1 MITNNTENRTF
12 QNVLREILQRQHQRN
27 KMLFTE
33 QDTSK
38 CKVGFDVMT
47 TLQEHTHEI
56 THAILERATAI
67 AMDRTGCK
75 TMAEMKQARVE
86 LQASDVEQAWGLLII
101 ERAPK

>member
-1 MITNNTENRTF
+1 MNNTENRTF
-12 QNVLREILQRQHQRN
+12 QNVLRDVLHRQHERH
-27 KMLFTE
+27 KLIFTE

-47 TLQEHTHEI
+47 TLQEHTHEV
-56 THAILERATAI
+56 THAILERAAAI

-75 TMAEMKQARVE
+75 TAAEMKQARVE
-86 LQASDVEQAWGLLII
+86 MTADDVEQACGLLLI